1 MIFMEMLMI
10 IQRKKMKKHLKTNHL
25 KILMK
30 LITIQLLNALSVEI
44 LASIAVEF
52 VINLCAIYFVLC
64 RTPGLTM
71 KVTGF
76 TSMAMLDVLGN
87 SLNVLHVTTLLQH
100 LVNFKHTC

>member
-1 MIFMEMLMI
+1 MAFMEMLMI
-10 IQRKKMKKHLKTNHL
+10 IQKKNMKHHLKTNHL
-25 KILMK
+25 KILTM
-30 LITIQLLNALSVEI
+30 QLLNALSVEI
-44 LASIAVEF
+44 LARIAVEF

-87 SLNVLHVTTLLQH
+87 SLNVLHVGTLLQR
-100 LVNFKHTC
+100 LVNCKHMF